1 MPELRGSFAAA
12 TCRLR
17 SVTRVL
23 RVHRLSE
30 LPIFPGMPVIARF
43 FRDDESDAPNF
54 EICPFLSGRVPA
66 ARGRPR
72 LAQQTT
78 IQPKP
83 PKTNPFHTSAPAEHQ
98 KRGRSLQTS
107 SFSGNLSFFKIVRC
121 FRGENRAPHHRLPP
135 SHKAVDLKSTADV
148 RHANSLF
155 NPTTSILDSTGR

>member
-43 FRDDESDAPNF
+43 FGTTNPMLPTSKF
-54 EICPFLSGRVPA
+54 VLFI
-66 ARGRPR
+66 RPR
-72 LAQQTT
+72 PSSTRPAPPCLANHH
-78 IQPKP
+78 PAK
-83 PKTNPFHTSAPAEHQ
+83 APENQ
-98 KRGRSLQTS
+98 SFSYLGTRRTPKRGRSLQTS

-135 SHKAVDLKSTADV
+135 SHKAIDLKSTADV